1 MAKLKRF
8 FSIDL
13 GVLGVVFF
21 VLFVTCQLSSAS
33 GVDDQNLHGQKNF
46 ITWNDCTLNLMER
59 SSFLNNSNGT
69 RKNSMGLDVIV
80 VAKDGTG
87 DSETLQ
93 GAIDM
98 VPVDNTRRVKIF
110 IRPGIYREKVLIPEN
125 KPYISLIGI
134 EPNTTVITW
143 NAKASDKD
151 EHGKEIR
158 TFRTATVNVESDYFC
173 ANGVT
178 FQNTIIAKPKAN
190 HMQAVA
196 LKISGD
202 KAVFYNVRFLGY
214 QDTLYDHHGT
224 HYFYKCFIQGAIDF
238 IFGNARSLYEDCTI
252 NSVARRHGYGFIA
265 ASHRNSPDENT
276 GFSFLNSR
284 IRGRGKNFL
293 GRPWGKY
300 SRAIYIKTDMDNIIS
315 PEGWND
321 WKDPSKRSTVTF
333 GEFQC
338 SGEGS
343 NTQQRVQWSKIF
355 TQEEIQPFQGKH
367 YIDGQEWL
375 GI

>member
-1 MAKLKRF
+1 MAKSKKKISSNF
-8 FSIDL
+8 
-13 GVLGVVFF
+13 GVLGVFFF
-21 VLFVTCQLSSAS
+21 VLFVTCELSSAS
-33 GVDDQNLHGQKNF
+33 SVKDQNLHGQKNF

-59 SSFLNNSNGT
+59 SFLEDNGT

-93 GAIDM
+93 GAINTG
-98 VPVDNTRRVKIF
+98 PVDNTRRV
-110 IRPGIYREKVLIPEN
+110 LIPEK

-158 TFRTATVNVESDYFC
+158 TFKS
-173 ANGVT
+173 
-178 FQNTIIAKPKAN
+178 QSN

-214 QDTLYDHHGT
+214 QDTLYGHHGT

-238 IFGNARSLYEDCTI
+238 VFGN
-252 NSVARRHGYGFIA
+252 ARRHGYGFIA

-300 SRAIYIKTDMDNIIS
+300 SRAIYIKTDMDKIIS

-343 NTQQRVQWSKIF
+343 NTQQRVQWSKLF